1 MFKTLRSEP
10 SYRKL
15 FLAGIINGIGDRF
28 SQVAL
33 LALILQMTGSGLSVG
48 ITMAL
53 RMLPFLLF
61 SPLSSSLAAKF
72 NRRTVLIAT
81 DLSRSVIALSFL
93 WINTPD
99 DMWIVYA
106 ASFLLASG
114 EAIYSPTRKSSIPA
128 IVSSKALK
136 DVNAWEQVLIGFV
149 LVIGA
154 FSGGIV
160 SYFFGAKA
168 AFGINIISFLAAGMI
183 LSTIPSLEIETGT
196 VKPRKDKNEN
206 YRDLF
211 PVIASSSFLLLL
223 MLFEMIIPL
232 INGIENV
239 LLSVYAVET
248 FGKADLGVGLFYS
261 ALGLGLIVSP
271 IFSKL
276 IKGRFLLFSFLCIIG
291 EGVFLST
298 ISQTSSFG
306 LAALLFGM
314 TAIFSGIGNT
324 LLDTV
329 AMDTIPAKWHGLY
342 FGLTAMISNTFI
354 GISMVLSG
362 VAIEWFDPRS
372 VGIAGGIFYMIAG
385 MIFIVWSLR
394 FSLQKEKVK
403 LIENTINH

>member
-1 MFKTLRSEP
+1 MLKTLKAET

-53 RMLPFLLF
+53 RMIPFLLF
-61 SPLSSSLAAKF
+61 SPLSSSISSKF
-72 NRRTVLIAT
+72 ERRKVLITT
-81 DLSRSVIALSFL
+81 DLSRAVIALSFL
-93 WINTPD
+93 WINGPG
-99 DMWIVYA
+99 DMWIVYT

-128 IVSSKALK
+128 IVSPQALK
-136 DVNAWEQVLIGFV
+136 EVNAWEQVLIGFV

-154 FSGGIV
+154 LSGGVV
-160 SYFFGAKA
+160 SYFLGAKA
-168 AFGINIISFLAAGMI
+168 AFGINIVSFILAGWI
-183 LSTIPSLEIETGT
+183 LSTMPTLEAYSKTEQH
-196 VKPRKDKNEN
+196 RNEN
-206 YRDLF
+206 SEKYGDLW
-211 PVIASSSFLLLL
+211 PVIASSSFLLML
-223 MLFEMIIPL
+223 MVFEMVIPL

-239 LLSVYAVET
+239 LLSVYAVDT

-261 ALGLGLIVSP
+261 ALGLGLIISP
-271 IFSKL
+271 LFSKL
-276 IKGRFLLFSFLCIIG
+276 IKARFLLFSFLCLIG
-291 EGVFLST
+291 EGLFLMT
-298 ISQTSSFG
+298 ISQTSLFG
-306 LAALLFGM
+306 LAALLFCM

-342 FGLTAMISNTFI
+342 FGLSATISNTII
-354 GISMVLSG
+354 GFSMLFTG
-362 VAIEWFDPRS
+362 VALEWFNPRL
-372 VGIAGGIFYMIAG
+372 VGLFGGLMYIIAGT
-385 MIFIVWSLR
+385 IFIVWALK

-403 LIENTINH
+403 LKEKTI